1 MAKKELNGKQ
11 FIAMYN
17 HIIESWLVS
26 NTDKTRR
33 ISIQNAYMLK
43 HKENHAHLQ
52 THSNLRDDH
61 QRHFW
66 TILSLGYTKIA
77 LNTLLKKKSFI
88 YYIEIYGDY

>member
-77 LNTLLKKKSFI
+77 LNTLSKKKSLI